1 MVGPVV
7 LRSFER
13 RLERLVDGVFA
24 RTFRSGIR
32 PVELGRR
39 LAREMDTAKTIGV
52 SGGAVAP
59 NHFVIHLAPDDAATF
74 AEVRDALV
82 GELCDTARDHAR
94 DEGYRFMGPVRVEL
108 VEDEGRRPG
117 TFEVDARLSQGEGGV
132 GAGSLVLQGGRRVVL
147 GNQPV
152 RIGRMADCGV
162 QLNDPN
168 VSRHHAEVRPSG
180 EGFTIADLGS
190 TNGTKVN
197 GVRVSERALRDGDE
211 ILIGATTLHFDA
223 S

>member
-1 MVGPVV
+1 VV

-39 LAREMDTAKTIGV
+39 LAREMDTTKTIGV

-59 NHFVIHLAPDDAATF
+59 NHFTIHLAPEDAATF
-74 AEVRDALV
+74 VDVRDALV
-82 GELCDTARDHAR
+82 AELCDTARDHAR

-117 TFEVDARLSQGEGGV
+117 TFVVDARLSQGEGGV
-132 GAGSLVLQGGRRVVL
+132 GAGSLLLQGGRRIVL
-147 GNQPV
+147 GDQPV
-152 RIGRMADCGV
+152 RIGRLSDCGV

-197 GVRVSERALRDGDE
+197 GARVSERALRDGDE
-211 ILIGATTLHFDA
+211 ILIGATKIHFDA

>member
-1 MVGPVV
+1 MV

-39 LAREMDTAKTIGV
+39 LAREMDLAKTIGV
-52 SGGAVAP
+52 SGEAVAP
-59 NHFVIHLAPDDAATF
+59 NHFVIRLAPDDAATF

-82 GELCDTARDHAR
+82 AELCDTARDHAR
-94 DEGYRFMGPVRVEL
+94 DEGYRFMGPVSIEL

-117 TFEVDARLSQGEGGV
+117 TFVIDARLSQGEGGV
-132 GAGSLVLQGGRRVVL
+132 GAGSLVLPGGRRVVL

-152 RIGRMADCGV
+152 RIGRLSDCGV

-168 VSRHHAEVRPSG
+168 VSRHHAEVRPQG

-197 GVRVSERALRDGDE
+197 GLRVSERALRDGDQ
-211 ILIGATTLHFDA
+211 IVIGATTLHFDA